1 MDGDRMISLNDRGLS
16 RRNAL
21 KATATGAA
29 LGSTFALSVQPVS
42 AQTMITTAADG
53 LTAGEVKVKT
63 KDGKEMVAYR
73 AMPASGTGFGTILVV
88 QEIFGV
94 HAHIAD
100 MCRRFA
106 KAGYCAVAPELYF
119 RQGDAKSYT
128 DIPKLMQEIVA
139 KVPDAQV
146 MDDLDATVAFVKG
159 EGKADTAKLGITGF
173 CWGGRI
179 TWLYAAHSS
188 ALKAGVAWYGRVV
201 GNATELTPKHPVD
214 IAKDLK
220 APVLGLYGGADT
232 GIPNDTVDKM
242 RAALKEGSAAAKK
255 SEIVTYPE
263 MPHAFNA
270 DYRPS
275 YRKDAADDGWK
286 RALAWFKANGVT

>member
-1 MDGDRMISLNDRGLS
+1 MDGDRMITLNEGGLS
-16 RRNAL
+16 RRGAI

-29 LGSTFALSVQPVS
+29 LGGAFALSVQPVQ
-42 AQTMITTAADG
+42 AQTMIVTPADG
-53 LTAGEVKVKT
+53 LTEGVVKVKT
-63 KDGKEMVAYR
+63 KDGKEMDAYR
-73 AMPASGTGFGTILVV
+73 AMPASGQAFATILVV

-100 MCRRFA
+100 LCRRFA
-106 KAGYCAVAPELYF
+106 KAGYYAIAPELYF
-119 RQGDAKSYT
+119 RQGDPKSIT
-128 DIPKLMQEIVA
+128 DMQALLREIVS
-139 KVPDAQV
+139 KVPDEQV
-146 MDDLDATVAFVKG
+146 MGDLDATVDFAKG

-179 TWLYAAHSS
+179 VWLYAAHSA

-201 GNATELTPKHPVD
+201 GDSTPNTPKHPVD

-232 GIPNDTVDKM
+232 GIPNDTVDRM
-242 RAALKEGSAAAKK
+242 RAALKAGSPAAQK
-255 SEIVTYPE
+255 SQIDTYPDT
-263 MPHAFNA
+263 PHAFNA

-275 YRKDAADDGWK
+275 YRKEQAEDAWK
-286 RALAWFKANGVT
+286 KALAWFKANGV

>member
-1 MDGDRMISLNDRGLS
+1 MDGDRMITLNEGGLS
-16 RRNAL
+16 RRGAI

-29 LGSTFALSVQPVS
+29 LGATFALSVQPVQ
-42 AQTMITTAADG
+42 AQTMIVTPADG
-53 LTAGEVKVKT
+53 LTEGVVKVKT
-63 KDGKEMVAYR
+63 KDGKEMDAYR
-73 AMPASGTGFGTILVV
+73 AMPASGQAFATILVV

-100 MCRRFA
+100 LCRRFA
-106 KAGYCAVAPELYF
+106 KAGYYAIAPELYF
-119 RQGDAKSYT
+119 RQGDPKAIT
-128 DIPKLMQEIVA
+128 DTQALLREIVS
-139 KVPDAQV
+139 KVPDEQV
-146 MDDLDATVAFVKG
+146 MGDLDATVDFTKG

-179 TWLYAAHSS
+179 VWLYAAHSA

-201 GNATELTPKHPVD
+201 GDSTPNTPKHPVD

-232 GIPNDTVDKM
+232 GIPNDTVDRM
-242 RAALKEGSAAAKK
+242 RAALKAGSPAAQK
-255 SEIVTYPE
+255 SQIDTYPDT
-263 MPHAFNA
+263 PHAFNA

-275 YRKDAADDGWK
+275 YRKEQAEDAWK
-286 RALAWFKANGVT
+286 KALAWFKANGV

>member
-29 LGSTFALSVQPVS
+29 LGGTFALSVQPVS

-179 TWLYAAHSS
+179 TWLYAAHIS

>member
-1 MDGDRMISLNDRGLS
+1 MDGDRMISLNEGGLS
-16 RRNAL
+16 RRGAI

-29 LGSTFALSVQPVS
+29 LGATFALSVQPVQ
-42 AQTMITTAADG
+42 AQTMIVTPADG
-53 LTAGEVKVKT
+53 LTAGVVKVKT
-63 KDGKEMVAYR
+63 KDGKEMDAYR
-73 AMPASGTGFGTILVV
+73 AMPATGQGFGTILVV

-100 MCRRFA
+100 LCRRFA
-106 KAGYCAVAPELYF
+106 KLGYYAIAPELYF
-119 RQGDAKSYT
+119 RQGDPKSIT
-128 DIPKLMQEIVA
+128 DVQALLREIVA
-139 KVPDAQV
+139 KVPDEQV
-146 MDDLDATVAFVKG
+146 MGDLDATVDFAKG

-179 TWLYAAHSS
+179 VWLYAAHSS

-201 GNATELTPKHPVD
+201 GDSTANTPKHPVD

-232 GIPNDTVDKM
+232 GIPNDTVDRM
-242 RAALKEGSAAAKK
+242 RAALKAGSPAAQK
-255 SEIVTYPE
+255 SQIDTYPDT
-263 MPHAFNA
+263 PHAFNA

-275 YRKDAADDGWK
+275 YRKEQAEDAWK
-286 RALAWFKANGVT
+286 KALAWFKANGV

>member
-1 MDGDRMISLNDRGLS
+1 MDGDRMISLNEGGLS

-29 LGSTFALSVQPVS
+29 FGTTFALSVQPVQ
-42 AQTMITTAADG
+42 AQTMIVTPADG
-53 LTAGEVKVKT
+53 LTAGVVKVKT
-63 KDGKEMVAYR
+63 KDGKEMDAYR
-73 AMPASGTGFGTILVV
+73 AMPATGQGFGTILVV

-100 MCRRFA
+100 LCRRFA
-106 KAGYCAVAPELYF
+106 KLGYYAIAPELYF
-119 RQGDAKSYT
+119 RQGDPKSIS
-128 DIPKLMQEIVA
+128 DVQALLREIVA
-139 KVPDAQV
+139 KVPDEQV
-146 MDDLDATVAFVKG
+146 MGDLDATVDFAKG

-179 TWLYAAHSS
+179 VWLYAAHS
-188 ALKAGVAWYGRVV
+188 AGLKAGVAWYGRVV
-201 GNATELTPKHPVD
+201 GDSTPLTPKHPVD

-232 GIPNDTVDKM
+232 GIPNDTVDRM
-242 RAALKEGSAAAKK
+242 RAALKDGSPAAKK
-255 SEIVTYPE
+255 SQIDTYADT
-263 MPHAFNA
+263 PHAFNA

-275 YRKDAADDGWK
+275 YRKEQAEDAWK
-286 RALAWFKANGVT
+286 KAVAWFKANGV

>member
-1 MDGDRMISLNDRGLS
+1 MDGDRMISISERGLS
-16 RRNAL
+16 RRTAM
-21 KATATGAA
+21 AATGTV
-29 LGSTFALSVQPVS
+29 LGGTFALSVQPVS
-42 AQTMITTAADG
+42 AQTMITTPTDG
-53 LTAGEVKVKT
+53 LTAGAVKVKT
-63 KDGKEMVAYR
+63 KDGKEMDAYR

-106 KAGYCAVAPELYF
+106 KAGYYAIAPELYF

-128 DIPKLMQEIVA
+128 EMPKLIAEVVA
-139 KVPDAQV
+139 KVPDEQV
-146 MDDLDATVAFVKG
+146 MGDLDASVAFAKG

-179 TWLYAAHSS
+179 TWLYDAYNPAV
-188 ALKAGVAWYGRVV
+188 KAGVAWYGRVV
-201 GNATELTPKHPVD
+201 GDATPLTPKHPVD
-214 IAKDLK
+214 IAKNLNG
-220 APVLGLYGGADT
+220 PVLGLYGGADT

-242 RAALKEGSAAAKK
+242 RAALKDGSAAAKK
-255 SEIVTYPE
+255 SEIVTYPDT
-263 MPHAFNA
+263 PHAFNA

-275 YRKDAADDGWK
+275 YRKDQADDGWK
-286 RALAWFKANGVT
+286 RAIAWFKANGVT

>member
-1 MDGDRMISLNDRGLS
+1 MDGDRMISLNEQGLS

-29 LGSTFALSVQPVS
+29 LGTTFALSVQPVQ
-42 AQTMITTAADG
+42 AQTMITTPADG
-53 LTAGEVKVKT
+53 LTAGVVKVKT
-63 KDGKEMVAYR
+63 RDGKEMDAYR
-73 AMPASGTGFGTILVV
+73 AMPATGQAFATILVV

-100 MCRRFA
+100 LCRRFA
-106 KAGYCAVAPELYF
+106 KAGYYAIAPELYF
-119 RQGDAKSYT
+119 RQGDAKAVS
-128 DIPKLMQEIVA
+128 DMQALLREIVS
-139 KVPDAQV
+139 KVPDEQV
-146 MDDLDATVAFVKG
+146 MGDLDATVDFAKG

-179 TWLYAAHSS
+179 VWLYAAHSA

-201 GNATELTPKHPVD
+201 GDSTPLTPKHPVD

-220 APVLGLYGGADT
+220 APVLGLYGGADQ
-232 GIPNDTVDKM
+232 GIPLDTVETM
-242 RAALKEGSAAAKK
+242 RAACAAAGKTC
-255 SEIVTYPE
+255 EIVVYPDAS
-263 MPHAFNA
+263 HAFNA

-275 YRKDAADDGWK
+275 FRKEQAEDAWK
-286 RALAWFKANGVT
+286 KALAWFKANGV

>member
-29 LGSTFALSVQPVS
+29 LGGTFALSVQPVS

-128 DIPKLMQEIVA
+128 DIPKLMQEFVA

-146 MDDLDATVAFVKG
+146 RDDLDATVAFVKG

>member
-1 MDGDRMISLNDRGLS
+1 MDGDRMITLNEGGLS
-16 RRNAL
+16 RRGAI

-29 LGSTFALSVQPVS
+29 LGGAFALSVQPVQ
-42 AQTMITTAADG
+42 AQTMIVTPADG
-53 LTAGEVKVKT
+53 LTAGAVKVKT
-63 KDGKEMVAYR
+63 KDGKEMDAYR
-73 AMPASGTGFGTILVV
+73 AMPASGQAFATILVV

-100 MCRRFA
+100 LCRRFA
-106 KAGYCAVAPELYF
+106 KAGYYAIAPELYF
-119 RQGDAKSYT
+119 RQGDPKSIT
-128 DIPKLMQEIVA
+128 DMQALLREIVS
-139 KVPDAQV
+139 KVPDEQV
-146 MDDLDATVAFVKG
+146 MGDLDATVDFAKG

-179 TWLYAAHSS
+179 VWLYAAHSA

-201 GNATELTPKHPVD
+201 GDSTPNTPKHPVD

-232 GIPNDTVDKM
+232 GIPNDTVDRM
-242 RAALKEGSAAAKK
+242 RAALKAGSPAAQK
-255 SEIVTYPE
+255 SQIDTYPDT
-263 MPHAFNA
+263 PHAFNA

-275 YRKDAADDGWK
+275 YRKEQAEDAWK
-286 RALAWFKANGVT
+286 KALAWFKANGV

>member
-1 MDGDRMISLNDRGLS
+1 MDGDRMITLNEGGLS

-29 LGSTFALSVQPVS
+29 LGGTFALSVQPVQ
-42 AQTMITTAADG
+42 AQTMITTPADG
-53 LTAGEVKVKT
+53 LTAGVVKVKT
-63 KDGKEMVAYR
+63 KDGKEMDAYR
-73 AMPASGTGFGTILVV
+73 AMPASGQAFATILVV

-100 MCRRFA
+100 LCRRFA
-106 KAGYCAVAPELYF
+106 KAGYYAIAPELYF
-119 RQGDAKSYT
+119 RQGDPKAIT
-128 DIPKLMQEIVA
+128 DMQALLREIVS
-139 KVPDAQV
+139 KVPDEQV
-146 MDDLDATVAFVKG
+146 MGDLDATVDFAKG

-179 TWLYAAHSS
+179 VWLYAAHSA

-201 GNATELTPKHPVD
+201 GDSTPNTPKHPVD

-232 GIPNDTVDKM
+232 GIPNDTVDRM
-242 RAALKEGSAAAKK
+242 RAALKAGSPAAQK
-255 SEIVTYPE
+255 SQIDTYPDT
-263 MPHAFNA
+263 PHAFNA

-275 YRKDAADDGWK
+275 YRKEQAEDAWK
-286 RALAWFKANGVT
+286 KALAWFKANGV

>member
-1 MDGDRMISLNDRGLS
+1 MDGDRMITLNEGGLS

-29 LGSTFALSVQPVS
+29 LGGAFALSVQPVQ
-42 AQTMITTAADG
+42 AQTMIVTPADG
-53 LTAGEVKVKT
+53 LTEGVVKVKT
-63 KDGKEMVAYR
+63 KDGKEMDAYR
-73 AMPASGTGFGTILVV
+73 AMPASGQAFATILVV

-100 MCRRFA
+100 LCRRFA
-106 KAGYCAVAPELYF
+106 KAGYYAIAPELYF
-119 RQGDAKSYT
+119 RQGDPKAIT
-128 DIPKLMQEIVA
+128 DTQALLREIVS
-139 KVPDAQV
+139 KVPDEQV
-146 MDDLDATVAFVKG
+146 MGDLDATVDFAKG

-179 TWLYAAHSS
+179 VWLYAAHSA

-201 GNATELTPKHPVD
+201 GDSTPNTPKHPVD

-232 GIPNDTVDKM
+232 GIPNDTVDRM
-242 RAALKEGSAAAKK
+242 RAALKAGSPAAQK
-255 SEIVTYPE
+255 SQIDTYPDT
-263 MPHAFNA
+263 PHAFNA

-275 YRKDAADDGWK
+275 YRKEQAEDAWK
-286 RALAWFKANGVT
+286 KALAWFKANGV